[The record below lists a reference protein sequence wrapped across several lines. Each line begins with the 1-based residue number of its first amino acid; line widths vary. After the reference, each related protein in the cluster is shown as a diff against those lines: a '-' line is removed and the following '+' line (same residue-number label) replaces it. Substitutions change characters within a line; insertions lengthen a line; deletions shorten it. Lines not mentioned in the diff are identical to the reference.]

1 MRSVVLTVCLAVLV
15 LSCGGG
21 EPTLSEYA
29 DQLEELVTTMNR
41 EISRLDA
48 ELESG
53 APTVGGTQSYFREK
67 IAARNELLDGFRAI
81 EPPEEAATMH
91 AAALD
96 VVARL
101 TTAEEALADRAAE
114 VETPEELPGLW
125 NSPESRAVDVVDA
138 EAVAFCEA
146 AQADFDSTEDRG
158 GFEDAHWVPSE
169 LKEVVQVVFGC
180 S

>member
-1 MRSVVLTVCLAVLV
+1 VRSVVLALCLAILV
-15 LSCGGG
+15 LSCAGG
-21 EPTLSEYA
+21 ESTLSEYA
-29 DQLEELVTTMNR
+29 EQLEELVTTMNR
-41 EISRLDA
+41 EIIRLDA
-48 ELESG
+48 ELES
-53 APTVGGTQSYFREK
+53 APTVEGTQSYFREK
-67 IAARNELLDGFRAI
+67 IAARNELLEGFRAI

-96 VVARL
+96 VVTKL

-125 NSPESRAVDVVDA
+125 NSPESRAVNVVDA

-146 AQADFDSTEDRG
+146 AQAEFDSTEDRR